1 MLPREKQQIVQG
13 FNRAASEYDKHAV
26 LQRTVCER
34 LLSRLDYLKLS
45 PEWVVDLGSGTG
57 EAARAIARRFR
68 KCRILQTELSPEMIR
83 AARKKRPRFFSPHH
97 YLLAD
102 MEQLPLADST
112 MDLVF
117 SSLTLQ
123 WSRDPDRVFS
133 EIQRVL
139 KPDGLFL
146 FSTLGPD
153 TLKELRESWAEADT
167 RPHVNTFLDMHDLGD
182 GLVRAGL
189 EDVVMDVEI
198 ITMKYTDCFQLL
210 RDLKVVGANSLLT
223 GRTSGLTGKGVMNRM
238 MDAYESYRE
247 EGFLPATYE
256 VVYGHARKPLHSRTQ
271 TEVTIS
277 VDSLRRNLKK

>member
-1 MLPREKQQIVQG
+1 MLPREKQQIAQG
-13 FNRAASEYDKHAV
+13 FNRAASQYDEHAV

-45 PEWVVDLGSGTG
+45 PEMVVDLGSGTG

-68 KCRILQTELSPEMIR
+68 KS
-83 AARKKRPRFFSPHH
+83 RFFSPHH

-102 MEQLPLADST
+102 MERLPLADST
-112 MDLVF
+112 MDMVF

-153 TLKELRESWAEADT
+153 TLKELRASWAEADT

-198 ITMKYTDCFQLL
+198 MTMKYTDCFQLL

-223 GRTSGLTGKGVMNRM
+223 GRASGLMGKGVMNRM
-238 MDAYESYRE
+238 MDAYESYRQA
-247 EGFLPATYE
+247 GLLPATYE
-256 VVYGHARKPLHSRTQ
+256 VVYGHARKPLHPRTQ
-271 TEVTIS
+271 TEATIS
-277 VDSLRRNLKK
+277 VDSLRRSLKK